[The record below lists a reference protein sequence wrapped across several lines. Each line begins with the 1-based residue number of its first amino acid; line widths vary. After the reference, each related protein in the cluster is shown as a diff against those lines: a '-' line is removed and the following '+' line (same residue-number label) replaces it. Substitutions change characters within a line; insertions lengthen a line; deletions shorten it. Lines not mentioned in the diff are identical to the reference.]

1 MVADAG
7 PQTFTLMLRAR
18 GEADFK
24 RAGAAPLAG
33 VPVQGTV
40 IEIAL
45 EGRAIRGI
53 VDALFIPPGC
63 EENCIGTV
71 FISEG

>member
-1 MVADAG
+1 MVADTAR
-7 PQTFTLMLRAR
+7 QTFTIMLRAR

-24 RAGAAPLAG
+24 RAGAAPLARS
-33 VPVQGTV
+33 PVQGAV

-45 EGRAIRGI
+45 EGRTIRGI

-63 EENCIGTV
+63 EENCVGTV
-71 FISEG
+71 FVSEG